1 MSALDALFRDEVEQ
15 RAPVLHDGLRRCEQ
29 AVPDGEML
37 FAAQALK
44 GAARVVGVR
53 KAERLADGLELLLGA
68 SESAGRLLTSAQL
81 QACADALEL
90 IEAIAQSGAARA
102 DEVATEAQLAD
113 LMERLA
119 VPVAAAAVTR
129 RSRAPASVTAAT
141 LDLFRQECEQHTR
154 AMGEGL
160 LALEREP
167 DQPAL
172 LDRLMRA
179 SHSVKGAARAVGL
192 DSAVALA
199 HAAEDQLERARR
211 RQILVGPDLV
221 DVLLAASDLIQR
233 IGVAVSTGGEPPAD
247 EEVLGCAARI
257 TQTGLASLVH
267 PPAAAA
273 EGGPLESDGADPS
286 RGSRPPIEAE
296 RVVRI
301 RATQLSRLVALSG
314 ELVVE
319 TGRQGLLAAAQQRM
333 RRQQAGIADLL
344 DELQQSMAT
353 LPGSAAQRSRLEELR
368 KRLNDLRAG
377 NAAWSD
383 DFDQH
388 ARRKEDLSLR
398 LYREALDSRLQ
409 PLADG
414 LGSFPRLVRDIA
426 RRLGKQAGLT
436 VSGDTH
442 RIDRD
447 ILERIEAPLNHLLR
461 NALDHGLE
469 PPAVRRDRGKPE
481 QGRVSIDARVVS
493 GLLEISVADDGAG
506 IDIDKVRARVA
517 EKGLETAEAAR
528 NLPQDRLLDHLF
540 VSGFSTADR
549 VTEISGRG
557 VGLAVVRSVMRDV
570 GGSVSLQTT
579 PGQGVRFELRVPI
592 SRSVL
597 RAVVVSI
604 AGEPHAF
611 ALTRVDRLVRLSAT
625 EVLSSGNRRYIV
637 LDGRTVSLVWAAE
650 VLELGPATPSARQ
663 FDVVV
668 VSDFGH
674 SVGFVVD
681 AVLSE
686 QDMVLQPLDP
696 RLGRVP
702 DIGAAAVLPD
712 GRPVLVLD
720 AEDMVRSV
728 LRALRSP
735 ASGLDGHAPA
745 APGRRLRVLVADD
758 TATIRE
764 MERDLLARAG
774 YEVLTAADGM
784 EAWQLLQ
791 GTDVDLVMT
800 DVDMPRLD
808 GIGLIRSI
816 RQDARLRAVPVIV
829 VSYRASASDR
839 QQGLDAGA
847 TVYMTKADYE
857 DSHLLDTVARLVGRP

>member
-1 MSALDALFRDEVEQ
+1 VSALDALFRDEVEQ
-15 RAPVLHDGLRRCEQ
+15 RAHVLHDGLRRCEQ

-68 SESAGRLLTSAQL
+68 SESAGRLLTAAQR

-113 LMERLA
+113 LLERLA
-119 VPVAAAAVTR
+119 VPAPVAAVTR
-129 RSRAPASVTAAT
+129 RTRSPASVTAAT
-141 LDLFRQECEQHTR
+141 RDLFRQECEQHTR
-154 AMGEGL
+154 AMSEGL

-221 DVLLAASDLIQR
+221 DALLAASDLIQR
-233 IGVAVSTGGEPPAD
+233 IGVAVSSGGEPPAD
-247 EEVLGCAARI
+247 ETLLGCAMRI

-267 PPAAAA
+267 PTGSEADGEGSAAAPRATRQAA
-273 EGGPLESDGADPS
+273 EED
-286 RGSRPPIEAE
+286 

-344 DELQQSMAT
+344 DELQQSMAA
-353 LPGSAAQRSRLEELR
+353 LPGGHAQRSRMDTLR
-368 KRLNDLRAG
+368 KRLNDLRAS
-377 NAAWSD
+377 NATWSD
-383 DFDQH
+383 DFEQH

-409 PLADG
+409 PLSDG
-414 LGSFPRLVRDIA
+414 LGGFPRLVRDIA

-436 VSGDTH
+436 VSGETH

-469 PPAVRRDRGKPE
+469 APAVRRERGKPE

-493 GLLEISVADDGAG
+493 GLLEISVTDDGAG
-506 IDIDKVRARVA
+506 IDIDKVRARVV
-517 EKGLETAEAAR
+517 EKGLETADAAR
-528 NLPQDRLLDHLF
+528 SLPQERLLDHLF
-540 VSGFSTADR
+540 VSGFSTADQ

-570 GGSVSLQTT
+570 GGSVSLHTMA
-579 PGQGVRFELRVPI
+579 GEGVRFELRMPI

-611 ALTRVDRLVRLSAT
+611 ALTRVDRLVRLTPA
-625 EVLSSGNRRYIV
+625 EVLSAGNRRYFV
-637 LDGRTVSLVWAAE
+637 VDGRTVSLVRACE
-650 VLELGPATPSARQ
+650 LLELGSGDPSDRQ
-663 FDVVV
+663 LDVVV

-674 SVGFVVD
+674 SVGFIVD

-702 DIGAAAVLPD
+702 DLSAAAVLPD

-728 LRALRSP
+728 LRAQGTQTSAHDAHPP
-735 ASGLDGHAPA
+735 ASSA
-745 APGRRLRVLVADD
+745 RRLRVLVADD

-774 YEVLTAADGM
+774 YEVMTAADGM

-816 RQDARLRAVPVIV
+816 RQDARLKALPVIV